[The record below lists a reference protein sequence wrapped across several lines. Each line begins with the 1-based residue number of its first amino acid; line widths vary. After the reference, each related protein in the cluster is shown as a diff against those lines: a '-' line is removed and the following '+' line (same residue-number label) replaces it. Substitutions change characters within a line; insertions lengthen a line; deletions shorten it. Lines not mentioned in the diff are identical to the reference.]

1 MHSKRNPY
9 SEDSA
14 KVAHIDKEVSCQ
26 IHIYT
31 FILTRLLARLLV
43 CSFPRLLAQR
53 QVEYVLER
61 FDCTTWRI
69 VIH

>member
-31 FILTRLLARLLV
+31 FILTRLLARLSV
-43 CSFPRLLAQR
+43 CSFARTTPSGICIRAIRLHNMAHCYSL
-53 QVEYVLER
+53 
-61 FDCTTWRI
+61 
-69 VIH
+69 IH